1 MLPAKAKA
9 TGSSTPF
16 GMTNVA
22 DKIIVALDVPTKEKA
37 LALVKQLSDQIS
49 FFKIGLQLYTAEGPE
64 VVRAVLA
71 ANAKVWLDIKLYDIP
86 NTVGRA
92 VESASRL
99 GVHMLTIHLSGG
111 SEMIRAAIAARAN
124 DVLILGVTVLT
135 SATEQTLR
143 EVGISGTVENQVLRL
158 AKLGVEAGIDG
169 VVASPHEIRGL
180 RAEFGNKI
188 KIAVQGIRPTWAE
201 PGDQKRFMIPG
212 EALEAGADYIGIGR
226 PITAHRDPRE
236 AVAKIL
242 QEIS

>member
-1 MLPAKAKA
+1 MDA
-9 TGSSTPF
+9 
-16 GMTNVA
+16 GMTNAA
-22 DKIIVALDVPTKEKA
+22 DKIIVALDVATKEKA
-37 LALVKQLSDQIS
+37 LELVKELRDQIS

-64 VVRAVLA
+64 IVRAVLA
-71 ANAKVWLDIKLYDIP
+71 TGAKVWLDIKLHDIP

-111 SEMIRAAIAARAN
+111 GEMIRAAIAARAN
-124 DVLILGVTVLT
+124 DMLLLGVTVLT

-143 EVGISGTVENQVLRL
+143 EVGISGTVEDEVLRL
-158 AKLGVEAGIDG
+158 AKLGVEAGMDG
-169 VVASPHEIRGL
+169 VVASPHEIRKR

-201 PGDQKRFMIPG
+201 PGDQKRFMTPR

-226 PITAHRDPRE
+226 PITTHHKPRE

-242 QEIS
+242 DELAT

>member
-1 MLPAKAKA
+1 
-9 TGSSTPF
+9 
-16 GMTNVA
+16 MTQE
-22 DKIIVALDVPTKEKA
+22 KIIVALDVPTKRETLELVEK
-37 LALVKQLSDQIS
+37 LRDQIS

-64 VVRAVLA
+64 IVRAVLA
-71 ANAKVWLDIKLYDIP
+71 TGAKVWLDIKLHDIP

-111 SEMIRAAIAARAN
+111 GEMIRAAIAARAN
-124 DVLILGVTVLT
+124 DMLLLGVTVLT

-143 EVGISGTVENQVLRL
+143 EVGIPGTVEDEVLRL

-169 VVASPHEIRGL
+169 VVASPHEIRKL

-188 KIAVQGIRPTWAE
+188 KIAVQGIRPTWAA
-201 PGDQKRFMIPG
+201 PGDQKRFMTPRM
-212 EALEAGADYIGIGR
+212 ALEAGADYIGIGR
-226 PITAHRDPRE
+226 PITAHQQPSE

-242 QEIS
+242 QELS